1 VRADDGVV
9 EVELDEAVR
18 GVATGQTLTLYTGS
32 RVLGASTIT
41 ATA

>member
-1 VRADDGVV
+1 
-9 EVELDEAVR
+9 VR
-18 GVATGQTLTLYTGS
+18 GVATGQTLTIYTGT